1 VKKIKIGQIG
11 IGHNHGEGKM
21 KAVRTFPEIFDVVG
35 VAETDPEWLEKRK
48 GLAVYHGL
56 KWMTQDELLASD
68 GLDAV
73 LVETDVW
80 RLVPTARRCIAAGLH
95 IHMDKPAGEDIDDY
109 ARLLSDAKRRS
120 LTVQLG
126 YMYRYNPA
134 VRYCID
140 AVRKSELGEIFEVD
154 AAMSTEHTA
163 EFRTWLKHFKGGT
176 LYIFGCHLID
186 LILTIQGLPQRIVP
200 FQKKTCFDGVD
211 VHDNG
216 LAVFE
221 YPRGTSTVRT
231 TSVEVNGYGR
241 RQLVVCGSKGSIEI
255 KPLER
260 PTVLSVTLKDYASPY
275 QDVRK
280 IIDLPDVGDRYDE
293 MMLDFAGMV
302 RGERP
307 NPYSYEHELAV
318 QQATL
323 MACGFDIGFEE
334 AIR

>member
-1 VKKIKIGQIG
+1 MKKIKIGQIG

-35 VAETDPEWLEKRK
+35 VTETDPEWLEKRK
-48 GLAVYHGL
+48 SLEVYKGL
-56 KWMTQDELLASD
+56 KWMTTEELLAVE

-80 RLVPTARRCIAAGLH
+80 RLVPTAQRCIDAGLH
-95 IHMDKPAGEDIDDY
+95 IHMDKPAGEDIDAY
-109 ARLLSDAKRRS
+109 AQLLSDAKRQN

-140 AVRKSELGEIFEVD
+140 AVRSGELGDVFEVD
-154 AAMSTEHTA
+154 AAMSTEHSA

-176 LYIFGCHLID
+176 MYIFGCHLID
-186 LILTIQGLPQRIVP
+186 LILTIQGWPQRIIS
-200 FQKKTCFDGVD
+200 FQKETGFDGVD
-211 VHDNG
+211 VFDNG

-221 YPRGTSTVRT
+221 YPRGTTTVRT

-260 PTVLSVTLKDYASPY
+260 PTVLSVTLKDYSNPY
-275 QDVRK
+275 QDVRRV
-280 IIDLPDVGDRYDE
+280 IDLPDAGDRYDA

-302 RGERP
+302 RGECV
-307 NPYSYEHELAV
+307 NPYTYEHELSV
-318 QQATL
+318 QKATL
-323 MACGFDIGFEE
+323 KACGKE
-334 AIR
+334 AFR